1 MSKVTYI
8 IKASN
13 DVLNEKTSAILIQVA
28 KQKFITSAEVREN
41 LAETLNASSVNSN
54 IGVLIKKGFIEKSG
68 EGFITTILADDTLAQ
83 AAQIYAEENTPELV
97 KPRKTRKAREIS
109 ADMEAFKD
117 HLLKTVSEKF
127 AVKDVEL
134 YRSNYMVRLEKRHE
148 GIRIFEIRNKGEFRI
163 TAYKASE
170 EMTQKLVDAGMTVKV
185 GSSCNAYFDIECT
198 TANIDMIVGLI

>member
-28 KQKFITSAEVREN
+28 KQKFITSAEIREN

-83 AAQIYAEENTPELV
+83 AAHIYAEENTPELV

-109 ADMEAFKD
+109 AEMEAFKD
-117 HLLKTVSEKF
+117 YLEKKVAERF
-127 AVKDVEL
+127 TIKNIEL
-134 YRSNYMVRLEKRHE
+134 YRSNYIIRLESRHE
-148 GIRIFEIRNKGEFRI
+148 GIRIFEIRNKGEFRVV
-163 TAYKASE
+163 AYKVTE
-170 EMTQKLVDAGMTVKV
+170 EMSNKLQAAGMSAKI
-185 GSSCNAYFDIECT
+185 GSSNNAYFDIDCT
-198 TANIDMIVGLI
+198 EANIDMIIALV

>member
-117 HLLKTVSEKF
+117 YLEKKVAERF
-127 AVKDVEL
+127 TIKNIEL
-134 YRSNYMVRLEKRHE
+134 YRSNYIIRLESRHE
-148 GIRIFEIRNKGEFRI
+148 GIRIFEIRNKGEFRVV
-163 TAYKASE
+163 AYKVTEDMSN
-170 EMTQKLVDAGMTVKV
+170 KLQAAGMSAKI
-185 GSSCNAYFDIECT
+185 GSSNNAYFDIDCT
-198 TANIDMIVGLI
+198 EANIDMIVALV